1 MPISFVHTPQ
11 HYMNA
16 CAPSEAGWDT
26 CPSPSHASGTWIEPH
41 DAASST
47 VVFWGDSVSIEL
59 YAATLCRLRAAGTS
73 KYYAAEFEPQLLNL
87 TQEATLLLNCVRMP
101 PFASVCYTPG
111 PVYQDG
117 IHSQIQDG
125 GRLSASLTRGFRSIL
140 TWSDATK
147 LILIPNLGVH
157 FSANDGTLSRAT
169 RTLLD
174 AFDVA
179 RQRLATVATLRLL
192 WRETPAQHFST
203 PGGVYHYEHGSN
215 YGQCSAI
222 REARDE
228 FNAVTN
234 PLVESAGHDVLRL
247 WNASVPR
254 WDSHFGNGDCTHYCL
269 DNGVVDQW
277 VSEVMR
283 KLGFVVAAREETL
296 GRDVGDHWDR
306 PRAVG
311 RAVAVNKWLISS
323 LLNNGSSIPEPP
335 KQWVVKGAASLEP
348 RSSWTLLAHGLSKSV
363 YHTRLRPPHH
373 SAPGQPVVVKTCVG
387 DGRRELLLLEYLQG
401 LNGIPTLLGA
411 WFEADGGMWW
421 AVTSRGSAT
430 TIGITSGITSWGSRL
445 THPILHANY
454 LAMAREHPS
463 SLALA
468 LLDCFRSF
476 AERGKLFL
484 IDLHPLQFVA
494 GHSSQR
500 PTFELIDFHLIERPE
515 APMTQLTLS
524 PLSPL
529 LATERRC
536 SKHAHC
542 LHFSQQCCC
551 GVLNHSVWVADSP
564 GDNRICAAGTPPGA
578 PEARYPCQATHGA
591 LAISSTFCHRLTAE
605 THAYDVATKPWLL
618 PLMAQRSEAVRELL
632 PLMAASLPH
641 ERLTFSQAIAWLQ
654 HRLRTG
660 GHNGGRDR
668 LA

>member
-1 MPISFVHTPQ
+1 VPISFVHTPQ

-73 KYYAAEFEPQLLNL
+73 KYYTAEFEPQLLNL

-117 IHSQIQDG
+117 VDSQIRDG

-192 WRETPAQHFST
+192 WRESPAQHFST
-203 PGGVYHYEHGSN
+203 PSGVYHYEHGSK

-234 PLVESAGHDVLRL
+234 LLVESAGHDVLRL
-247 WNASVPR
+247 WNASLPR
-254 WDSHFGNGDCTHYCL
+254 WDSHVGNGDCTHYCL

-296 GRDVGDHWDR
+296 GRDV
-306 PRAVG
+306 
-311 RAVAVNKWLISS
+311 
-323 LLNNGSSIPEPP
+323 
-335 KQWVVKGAASLEP
+335 Q
-348 RSSWTLLAHGLSKSV
+348 
-363 YHTRLRPPHH
+363 
-373 SAPGQPVVVKTCVG
+373 
-387 DGRRELLLLEYLQG
+387 
-401 LNGIPTLLGA
+401 
-411 WFEADGGMWW
+411 
-421 AVTSRGSAT
+421 
-430 TIGITSGITSWGSRL
+430 
-445 THPILHANY
+445 
-454 LAMAREHPS
+454 
-463 SLALA
+463 
-468 LLDCFRSF
+468 
-476 AERGKLFL
+476 
-484 IDLHPLQFVA
+484 
-494 GHSSQR
+494 
-500 PTFELIDFHLIERPE
+500 
-515 APMTQLTLS
+515 
-524 PLSPL
+524 
-529 LATERRC
+529 
-536 SKHAHC
+536 
-542 LHFSQQCCC
+542 
-551 GVLNHSVWVADSP
+551 
-564 GDNRICAAGTPPGA
+564 
-578 PEARYPCQATHGA
+578 
-591 LAISSTFCHRLTAE
+591 
-605 THAYDVATKPWLL
+605 
-618 PLMAQRSEAVRELL
+618 
-632 PLMAASLPH
+632 
-641 ERLTFSQAIAWLQ
+641 
-654 HRLRTG
+654 
-660 GHNGGRDR
+660 
-668 LA
+668 